1 MKRILYFTTII
12 FLLLATANSLWN
24 LVLELRDG
32 SELYRFDSYVAWF
45 IMSCFLSIITSVLIL
60 MYYQVKGY
68 RVALLTGSITLI
80 ISTFYIVVLYGNL
93 TSGTFRNLSV
103 IASVAHI
110 SAIIVYGISLFLS
123 NARKNKW
130 LKMAGALGA
139 IIGLVILSAWTA
151 NYVTKDIGLIKI
163 LGTLLKY
170 NSIAWSL
177 VNVLYV
183 INFIFE
189 IKRLSISNDNNRS
202 QNSLWLGLEALAGSV
217 LLCMIIV
224 GNLLLSESRSRYNW
238 QKDTAAQVSRLKWL
252 AGGTQS
258 YINNQGDSL
267 RYLLIKP
274 QDYDKRKKYPLVVC
288 LPYGNYEASAAY
300 DLSTDGN
307 RAKFPAFIFVPYCPE
322 GAGWGGIPGTPSI
335 ESLVYKVI
343 ENLQESGID
352 SKRRYVTGVSRGG
365 YGTWEFITTR
375 PDLFAAAIP
384 VCGGGD
390 PDLALRFTHIPVW
403 AFHGANDK
411 NVPVTESQSMIIAI
425 RKGGGHPLYTEYPYG
440 THNIWEDVSRT
451 PGLWKW
457 MFSQTR
463 K

>member
-1 MKRILYFTTII
+1 MKRVLYFATII
-12 FLLLATANSLWN
+12 FLLLATASGLWN
-24 LVLELRDG
+24 LSFELRDG
-32 SELYRFDSYVAWF
+32 SELYKFDSYVAWF
-45 IMSCFLSIITSVLIL
+45 IMGCFLSIITSVLIL
-60 MYYQVKGY
+60 IYYQVKGY

-103 IASVAHI
+103 IASVVHI
-110 SAIIVYGISLFLS
+110 SVIIVYGISLFLS
-123 NARKNKW
+123 NTRRNKW
-130 LKMAGALGA
+130 LKITGALGA
-139 IIGLVILSAWTA
+139 IIGLIILSAWTA
-151 NYVTKDIGLIKI
+151 NHFTNYNGLIK
-163 LGTLLKY
+163 TLSTILKY
-170 NSIAWSL
+170 NSIGWSL

-183 INFIFE
+183 VNFIFE
-189 IKRLSISNDNNRS
+189 IKALSIANDNKRS
-202 QNSLWLGLEALAGSV
+202 QDSLWLGLVALAGSV

-252 AGGTQS
+252 AGGTKS

-274 QDYDKRKKYPLVVC
+274 LDYDKQRKYPLVVC

-322 GAGWGGIPGTPSI
+322 GAGWGGIPETPSL

-343 ENLQESGID
+343 ENLQENGINN
-352 SKRRYVTGVSRGG
+352 KRRYVTGVSRGG

-384 VCGGGD
+384 VCGGGN
-390 PDLALRFTHIPVW
+390 PDLASKVTHIPVW
-403 AFHGANDK
+403 AFHGARDK
-411 NVPVTESQSMIIAI
+411 NVPVTESQSMIKAI
-425 RKGGGHPLYTEYPYG
+425 RKYGGHPLYTEYPYG
-440 THNIWEDVSRT
+440 THNIWDNVVKT